1 MAEHSVHD
9 TRTDDSRSEF
19 IECAEVAD
27 IPDEGVIA
35 VNVSGQSIALA
46 KSDGEIFAVD
56 NRCPHMG
63 YPLNRGSVHD
73 GILICHWHHAMF
85 DLASGC
91 TFHPFADDVEPFPIE
106 VRDGKVY
113 VNVGTNGCES
123 YGAMERTTPRRS
135 RTKH

>member
-1 MAEHSVHD
+1 MAERSEHSLQ
-9 TRTDDSRSEF
+9 TGDSSAEF
-19 IECAEVAD
+19 IECAEVAE

-35 VNVSGQSIALA
+35 VNVSGQSVALA
-46 KSDGEIFAVD
+46 KSNGEIFAVD

-91 TFHPFADDVEPFPIE
+91 TFHPFAEDVQTLAPQEN
-106 VRDGKVY
+106 RYASD
-113 VNVGTNGCES
+113 
-123 YGAMERTTPRRS
+123 RS
-135 RTKH
+135 RCASGSVCRAS